1 MHLVH
6 TNSERA
12 PLNAKNAQPVT
23 IVRKVASNL
32 LNAKTVIVPLAP
44 LNPLS
49 VKMVPMVTK
58 RSKSLRQLMIALFVL
73 THTTVTV
80 VSFKVFATLAI
91 SVILELHLGKMK
103 TRSALKVTTAPLVL
117 YSLLDAQKPSTGLV
131 LEPEMSHTAH
141 LVRLV
146 TTALITIVFHVFV
159 QEVTSVLK
167 RPKSPSHAGREHI
180 TLISAL
186 RKPLT
191 VVLAQ
196 QALLVIREVLI
207 NTNATCV
214 QQDTTVQR

>member
-1 MHLVH
+1 MHLVL
-6 TNSERA
+6 TNSEKA
-12 PLNAKNAQPVT
+12 LLNAKNAQPVT
-23 IVRKVASNL
+23 IARKVASNL
-32 LNAKTVIVPLAP
+32 LSAKTVIVPLAL

-49 VKMVPMVTK
+49 VKMVRMVTK

-103 TRSALKVTTAPLVL
+103 TRSALKVITAPLVL
-117 YSLLDAQKPSTGLV
+117 YSLLDAQKPSTGPA

-141 LVRLV
+141 PVRLV
-146 TTALITIVFHVFV
+146 IIALITIVFHVFV

-167 RPKSPSHAGREHI
+167 RPRSPSHAGREHI
-180 TLISAL
+180 ILINAL

-191 VVLAQ
+191 VVLVQ
-196 QALLVIREVLI
+196 LALLVIREVLMI
-207 NTNATCV
+207 TYATCV
-214 QQDTTVQR
+214 Q